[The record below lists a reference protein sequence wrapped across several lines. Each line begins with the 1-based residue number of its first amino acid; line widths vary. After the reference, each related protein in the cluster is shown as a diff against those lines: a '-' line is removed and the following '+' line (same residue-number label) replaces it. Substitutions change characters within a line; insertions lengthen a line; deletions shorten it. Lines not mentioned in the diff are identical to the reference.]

1 VKDRIEGEPSQTMHV
16 NEELRKDI
24 GYYDVFPPKV
34 MNVAVDNKI
43 VTESGGNEIKK
54 KVLIAT
60 KDFAKGETI
69 YTVC

>member
-1 VKDRIEGEPSQTMHV
+1 MSLSSQTIDV
-16 NEELRKDI
+16 NEKLRMDI
-24 GYYDVFPPKV
+24 GYYDAFPPKA

-43 VTESGGNEIKK
+43 VTESGGNQIKK

-60 KDFAKGETI
+60 KDFTQGETI

>member
-1 VKDRIEGEPSQTMHV
+1 
-16 NEELRKDI
+16 
-24 GYYDVFPPKV
+24 